1 MTPLN
6 VIGRL
11 EPVTTCKWR
20 GIPFLSEALDATY
33 LIEEMQHARVF
44 VRLIIEDVKAVSKL
58 IV

>member
-6 VIGRL
+6 IIGRL
-11 EPVTTCKWR
+11 EPVTACEWR
-20 GIPFLSEALDATY
+20 GIPLLSEALDAAD
-33 LIEEMQHARVF
+33 LVEEMQHARVF